1 MEHIILP
8 LLNILIT
15 QHPEV
20 DLSSGIVILY
30 EGVEETYI
38 KRQAPPVKNN
48 NSKKWKA
55 TKPEN
60 PKKQNQMGNLSLEIH
75 PIAYG

>member
-20 DLSSGIVILY
+20 DLSSEIVILY

-38 KRQAPPVKNN
+38 NRRAPPHPQAKTTAKNG
-48 NSKKWKA
+48 
-55 TKPEN
+55 KP
-60 PKKQNQMGNLSLEIH
+60 QNQKTQRNKTRWEI
-75 PIAYG
+75 